1 MKEEDDAVT
10 GILSDFVY
18 SINVILPILLLI
30 LLGALLKR
38 LGFVTDSFCS
48 VADKLIF
55 KIALPAMLFLD
66 VATAS
71 VSSAPETSLL
81 LFILLSVTA
90 AFLLSSFVVPIFV
103 KDRAKCGAFVQG
115 ICRSNFAIL
124 GIPLLNGMFGEAGS
138 LAAAVVIPPIIL
150 MFNAYSV
157 IVLSVFAPKDKQLT
171 PLQLCRRIVLN
182 VVTNPLIIAVLIGL
196 PFMLFG
202 WELPLTVSKT
212 AGYLDGLVTPLAL
225 ISLGASTS
233 AKDIRSNFRM
243 ATIAAGIKTVL
254 FPAIA
259 CTLGALIGLRGVSL
273 GIILILFGAPTA
285 VSSYVMAKN
294 MGSDHDLAGQIL
306 LFTTSVCVFTV
317 FIGIFILK
325 RLCLI

>member
-1 MKEEDDAVT
+1 MN

-30 LLGALLKR
+30 LLGAVLKR
-38 LGFVTDSFCS
+38 FGFVTDAFCS

-71 VSSAPETSLL
+71 VSGAPEMSLL
-81 LFILLSVTA
+81 VFILVSVTA
-90 AFLLSSFVVPIFV
+90 VFLLSSLIVPIFV
-103 KDRAKCGAFVQG
+103 KDRAKCGAFVQA

-138 LAAAVVIPPIIL
+138 LAAAVVIPPVIL
-150 MFNAYSV
+150 MFNTYSV
-157 IVLSVFAPKDKQLT
+157 IVLSVFAPKEKQLT
-171 PLQLCRRIVLN
+171 PVQLCKKVVVN
-182 VVTNPLIIAVLIGL
+182 VITNPLIIAVLLGL
-196 PFMLFG
+196 PFMLLG
-202 WELPLTVSKT
+202 WKLPLTVSKT

-233 AKDIRSNFRM
+233 AKDIRGNFRLAAI
-243 ATIAAGIKTVL
+243 ATGIKTVL

-259 CTLGALIGLRGVSL
+259 CTVGAFIGLRGVSL
-273 GIILILFGAPTA
+273 GILLILFGAPTA
-285 VSSYVMAKN
+285 VSSYIMAKN
-294 MGSDHDLAGQIL
+294 MGSDESLAGQIL